1 MKKYSR
7 SALYAALA
15 LIAITVFVYEP
26 VRNFGYVLYDDL
38 EYVSG
43 NANVQGAPLW
53 QSIRFA
59 LTTTRAGGWA
69 PVTALSHVIDVQLFG
84 KDAGP
89 QHIENVVFHVLNVV
103 LLFGLL
109 FRMTGECKPSA
120 FVAALFAVHP
130 LHVEAVAWIAERKDV
145 LSTFLFL
152 LTIWSYVSYTHA
164 PGWPRYLL
172 SLFLFAL
179 GSMSKPMVVTLP
191 AVLILLDVWPLGR
204 VRLERGQ
211 SKQWLKLVY
220 EKIPFLAISAA
231 AAAVTVWASISRGG
245 VTSVGALPLMQRF
258 TNATVSYAAYIRD
271 MFWPAHLAPFYP
283 YESYAAWV
291 VALSL
296 VFLLGV
302 TAFTV
307 LSARGRP
314 YLLIG
319 WLWYVVMLA
328 PVSGII
334 QAGSQSRADRFT
346 YVPLVG
352 LFIMIAWGVPQLLA
366 HWRYRDI
373 ALSVAAGLLVCACAV
388 IARQQAGYWTNAFTL
403 WQHAL
408 EATNGNY
415 VAHTVLGY
423 ALADEGRVDEA
434 IGHYREALALQPNFA
449 ESHNSLAIALA
460 RQGRFDEAIPEFKA
474 AVNLA
479 PAAPLTHY
487 DLGFA
492 LAASGKLD
500 EAIAEYSE
508 AIRQDPG
515 YIEALTKRGDAY
527 QLENRLDQAIAD
539 YHEALRIQPNFPD
552 ALNNLGLALATQGK
566 YDEAVARY
574 NEALRARPDFPDAHN
589 NLGSALTNQG
599 KYSEAISEFNEAL
612 RLQPNNQLTR
622 ENLAAVM
629 ELQKKGK

>member
-1 MKKYSR
+1 MKKSSR
-7 SALYAALA
+7 SAFYAALA

-26 VRNFGYVLYDDL
+26 VRHFGYVLYDDL

-43 NANVQGAPLW
+43 NANFQGAPLW
-53 QSIRFA
+53 QSIRFV

-69 PVTALSHVIDVQLFG
+69 PLTGVSHVLDVQLFG

-89 QHIENVVFHVLNVV
+89 QHVENVVFHVLNSL
-103 LLFGLL
+103 LLFGLF
-109 FRMTGECKPSA
+109 FRMTREWKPSA

-152 LTIWSYVSYTHA
+152 LTIWVYVSYTRK

-172 SLFLFAL
+172 ALFLFAL

-191 AVLILLDVWPLGR
+191 GVLILLDVWPLRR

-211 SKQWLKLVY
+211 SRQWLKLVY
-220 EKIPFLAISAA
+220 EKIPFLAVAA
-231 AAAVTVWASISRGG
+231 ATAAITVWATISKGG
-245 VTSVGALPLMQRF
+245 VTSVGALPLTQRF
-258 TNATVSYAAYIRD
+258 TNATISYAAYIRD
-271 MFWPAHLAPFYP
+271 MFWPANLAPFYP
-283 YESYAAWV
+283 YEAYATWA
-291 VALSL
+291 VALSMA
-296 VFLLGV
+296 VLLAV
-302 TAFTV
+302 TVFTV
-307 LSARGRP
+307 LNGRSRP
-314 YLLIG
+314 YLLTG

-346 YVPLVG
+346 YVPIIG
-352 LFIMIAWGVPQLLA
+352 LFIMISWGVPQLLA
-366 HWRYRDI
+366 HWRYRDM
-373 ALSVAAGLLVCACAV
+373 ALSAAAGLLICACAV
-388 IARQQAGYWTNAFTL
+388 LARHQVQYWENAFTL

-408 EATNGNY
+408 EATTGNY

-434 IGHYREALALQPNFA
+434 MGHYREALAVQPNFA
-449 ESHNSLAIALA
+449 EAHNSLAIALA

-474 AVNLA
+474 AVDLA

-492 LAASGKLD
+492 LAANGRLG
-500 EAIAEYSE
+500 EAIAQYSE

-539 YHEALRIQPNFPD
+539 YNEALRIQPNFPD
-552 ALNNLGLALATQGK
+552 ALDNLGLALATQGK

-574 NEALRARPDFPDAHN
+574 NQALRARPDFAEAHN

-599 KYSEAISEFNEAL
+599 KYSDAIAEFNEAL
-612 RLQPNNQLTR
+612 RLQPNNQLAR

-629 ELQKKGK
+629 ELQKK

>member
-1 MKKYSR
+1 
-7 SALYAALA
+7 
-15 LIAITVFVYEP
+15 
-26 VRNFGYVLYDDL
+26 
-38 EYVSG
+38 
-43 NANVQGAPLW
+43 
-53 QSIRFA
+53 
-59 LTTTRAGGWA
+59 
-69 PVTALSHVIDVQLFG
+69 
-84 KDAGP
+84 
-89 QHIENVVFHVLNVV
+89 
-103 LLFGLL
+103 
-109 FRMTGECKPSA
+109 
-120 FVAALFAVHP
+120 
-130 LHVEAVAWIAERKDV
+130 
-145 LSTFLFL
+145 
-152 LTIWSYVSYTHA
+152 
-164 PGWPRYLL
+164 
-172 SLFLFAL
+172 
-179 GSMSKPMVVTLP
+179 MSKPMVVTLP

-220 EKIPFLAISAA
+220 EKIPFLAVAAA
-231 AAAVTVWASISRGG
+231 AAAVTIWASIRKGG

-271 MFWPAHLAPFYP
+271 MFWPANLAPFYP
-283 YESYAAWV
+283 YQSYAAWI

-296 VFLLGV
+296 VVLIAV

-307 LSARGRP
+307 FSARSRP

-352 LFIMIAWGVPQLLA
+352 LFIMIAWGVPELLA

-373 ALSVAAGLLVCACAV
+373 ALSVAAALLVCACAV
-388 IARQQAGYWTNAFTL
+388 LARQQAGYWENAFTL

-408 EATNGNY
+408 EATTGNY
-415 VAHTVLGY
+415 VAHTVLGS
-423 ALADEGRVDEA
+423 ALADDRRVDEA

-449 ESHNSLAIALA
+449 EAHNGLAIALA
-460 RQGRFDEAIPEFKA
+460 RQGRFDEAIAEFKA

-492 LAASGKLD
+492 LAASGKLN
-500 EAIAEYSE
+500 EAIEEYTE
-508 AIRQDPG
+508 AVREDPE

-527 QLENRLDQAIAD
+527 QLQNRLDQAISD
-539 YHEALRIQPNFPD
+539 YNEALRIQPNFPD
-552 ALNNLGLALATQGK
+552 ALNNLGLALAAQGK

-574 NEALRARPDFPDAHN
+574 NEALRVLPGFADAHN

-612 RLQPNNQLTR
+612 RLQPNNQLAR